1 MSRKL
6 LIAKTGTE
14 RDLWRK
20 DEKSFSVDSHIK
32 PTQFFHIKMILF
44 LGILLLGIQSPAFSK
59 ESLRP
64 LLLEDQNW
72 IFKKESKDGYQ
83 IFNRPV
89 PGYSLNAARVSAIT
103 AHRPEVLLEIIHDIP
118 NYSAFLKSASAIDFG
133 IVKAAED
140 HIIGYQ
146 HINIPIVSNRHYLY
160 RFDLDTA
167 AVNGEYISGWTLLA
181 ADMPEYQNYIAE
193 MTNKYGSSVYLDD
206 GEGVFRIRPAQDGL
220 WEISYSL
227 YMDIGGRIPGFV
239 VEFVNVEGITGLIRD
254 LLNEAD
260 ERKQKKEQ

>member
-1 MSRKL
+1 MIRVNFTAVANKNRREL
-6 LIAKTGTE
+6 KAFPAT
-14 RDLWRK
+14 
-20 DEKSFSVDSHIK
+20 FS
-32 PTQFFHIKMILF
+32 F
-44 LGILLLGIQSPAFSK
+44 LGIRWDYFRNLTFLGIMLLGIISPAFPK

-72 IFKKESKDGYQ
+72 TFKKESKDGYQ

-118 NYSAFLKSASAIDFG
+118 NYGAFLKSASAIDFG